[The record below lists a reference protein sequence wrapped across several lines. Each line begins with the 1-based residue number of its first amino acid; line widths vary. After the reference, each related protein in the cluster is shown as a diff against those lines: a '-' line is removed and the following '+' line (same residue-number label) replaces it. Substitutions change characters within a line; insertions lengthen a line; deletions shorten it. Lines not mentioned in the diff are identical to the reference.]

1 MINPTTKGMKM
12 KKVSHCETVNEVLE
26 TIGAGQDYV
35 VRGIPQFPTYRGIF
49 DGNDNPVAIVN
60 KSYAKNSFMQPREV
74 FNYVDD
80 LREGLGMTFD
90 KAGFTKGG
98 RRMFVSL
105 RKTNAIV
112 VDPKVGDTMD
122 EVLYLWSSF
131 DGSVQHVINKMIERL
146 VCSNGMVTMDT
157 QASTKIKHSRIAGD
171 KLQSFVSDNIDNIK
185 ATYSDTKDIVYSL
198 AETPVSHSDA
208 KEVINRIFKGDSK
221 RGENIRDEVFNRF
234 TKGMGNRGETAWD
247 LLNGI
252 TEYQNHGKSFRS
264 TDGSSSS
271 ENRLTSLTLGTD
283 ANLMNRV
290 WNELV
295 SLN

>member
-1 MINPTTKGMKM
+1 MNN
-12 KKVSHCETVNEVLE
+12 VSNCESVSEVLE
-26 TIGAGQDYV
+26 TIGAGEDYV

-60 KSYAKNSFMQPREV
+60 KSYAQNSFMQPREV

-80 LREGLGMTFD
+80 LREGLDMTFD

-131 DGSVQHVINKMIERL
+131 DGSIQHVINKMIERL

-157 QASTKIKHSRIAGD
+157 QASTKIKHSRMAGD
-171 KLQSFVSDNIDNIK
+171 KLQNFVNDNVDNIK
-185 ATYSDTKDIVYSL
+185 STFSETKDIIYSL
-198 AETPVSHSDA
+198 ADTKVDHASA
-208 KEVINRIFKGDSK
+208 KQVINRLFKGDTK
-221 RGENIRDEVFNRF
+221 RAEKTRDEVFHRF
-234 TKGMGNRGETAWD
+234 TRGMGNRGETAWD

-252 TEYQNHGKSFRS
+252 TEYQNHGKTFRS

-271 ENRLTSLTLGTD
+271 ENKLTSLTLGTD

>member
-1 MINPTTKGMKM
+1 MNN
-12 KKVSHCETVNEVLE
+12 VSNCESVSEVLE
-26 TIGAGQDYV
+26 TIEAGEDYV

-60 KSYAKNSFMQPREV
+60 KSYAQNSFMQPREV

-80 LREGLGMTFD
+80 LREGLDMTFD

-131 DGSVQHVINKMIERL
+131 DGSIQHVINKMIERL

-157 QASTKIKHSRIAGD
+157 QASTKIKHSRMAGD
-171 KLQSFVSDNIDNIK
+171 KLQNFVNDNVDNIK
-185 ATYSDTKDIVYSL
+185 STFSETKDIIYSL
-198 AETPVSHSDA
+198 ADTKVDHTSA
-208 KEVINRIFKGDSK
+208 KQVINRLFKGDTK
-221 RGENIRDEVFNRF
+221 RAEKTRDEVFHRF
-234 TKGMGNRGETAWD
+234 TRGMGNRGETAWD

-252 TEYQNHGKSFRS
+252 TEYQNHGKTFRS

-271 ENRLTSLTLGTD
+271 ENKLTSLTLGHD

-295 SLN
+295 GLN

>member
-1 MINPTTKGMKM
+1 MNN
-12 KKVSHCETVNEVLE
+12 VSNCESVSEVLE
-26 TIGAGQDYV
+26 TIGAGEDYV

-60 KSYAKNSFMQPREV
+60 KSYAQNSFMQPREV

-80 LREGLGMTFD
+80 LREGLDMTFD

-131 DGSVQHVINKMIERL
+131 DGSIQHVINKMIERL

-157 QASTKIKHSRIAGD
+157 QASTKIKHSRMAGD
-171 KLQSFVSDNIDNIK
+171 KLQNFVNDNVDNIK
-185 ATYSDTKDIVYSL
+185 STFSETKDIIYSL
-198 AETPVSHSDA
+198 ADTKVDHSSA
-208 KEVINRIFKGDSK
+208 KQVINRLFKGDTK
-221 RGENIRDEVFNRF
+221 RAEKTRDEVFHRF
-234 TKGMGNRGETAWD
+234 TRGMGNRGETAWD

-252 TEYQNHGKSFRS
+252 TEYQNHGKTFRS

-271 ENRLTSLTLGTD
+271 ENRLTSLTMGQD
-283 ANLMNRV
+283 SNLMHRV
-290 WNELV
+290 WSELV
-295 SLN
+295 NLN

>member
-1 MINPTTKGMKM
+1 MTLKRPLPFLFAVLSMLGL
-12 KKVSHCETVNEVLE
+12 VSALPAQQDAPLARLGNGIAAIAEGEIITLE
-26 TIGAGQDYV
+26 QLRKELQPI
-35 VRGIPQFPTYRGIF
+35 
-49 DGNDNPVAIVN
+49 NPVAIVN

-105 RKTNAIV
+105 RKQNAIV

-146 VCSNGMVTMDT
+146 VCSNGMVTMDN

-171 KLQSFVSDNIDNIK
+171 KLQSFVSDNVDNIK

-208 KEVINRIFKGDSK
+208 KEVINRIFKGESK
-221 RGENIRDEVFNRF
+221 RGENIR
-234 TKGMGNRGETAWD
+234 G
-247 LLNGI
+247 L
-252 TEYQNHGKSFRS
+252 Y
-264 TDGSSSS
+264 
-271 ENRLTSLTLGTD
+271 
-283 ANLMNRV
+283 
-290 WNELV
+290 
-295 SLN
+295 